1 MNDQNLK
8 PIRKGDLTIEQ
19 SRERA
24 RNGGKRSVEVRKA
37 KKTLAELFTAW
48 ADNEVKDKDKLLLKS
63 LGIDDKDATNK
74 ALLIVP
80 IIKNITKGD
89 TKTLQLAI
97 ELLSEDKRKEKEI
110 KKLEAEI
117 KRLEL
122 EAEKLKKEI
131 NGELET
137 ERIVLINDV
146 PKVD

>member
-37 KKTLAELFTAW
+37 KKTLAELFTTW